1 LFNVDAAKRWGEAMK
16 QPSSRLLTLL
26 WLFAAGLALIAFA
39 ITYFKS
45 GEIAWVPLMA
55 TIILAAIG
63 ILSARRG
70 RER

>member
-1 LFNVDAAKRWGEAMK
+1 MK
-16 QPSSRLLTLL
+16 QPSSRLLTWL
-26 WLFAAGLALIAFA
+26 WLFAAGLALMAFA

-45 GEIAWVPLMA
+45 GEIAWTPLIA

-63 ILSARRG
+63 ISSARRNRG